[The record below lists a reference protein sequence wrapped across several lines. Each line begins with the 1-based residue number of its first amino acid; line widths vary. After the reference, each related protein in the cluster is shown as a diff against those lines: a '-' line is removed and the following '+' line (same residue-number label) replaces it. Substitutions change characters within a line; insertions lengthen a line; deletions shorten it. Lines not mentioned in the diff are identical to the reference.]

1 MKDSN
6 APEDKVFDFKFTKGE
21 IAIIK
26 AGLQYFW
33 LDDDFG
39 YALWG
44 TMPYATF
51 GSGDS
56 EYRVRVDETYKK
68 LKQVSKVKPD
78 YGWWGNIKR
87 LKKLCQSE
95 YKKAKKEGE
104 DAEERMF
111 EHAVYSESIQNGL
124 DKLGLNGTEILGK
137 VTKACKEKLELER
150 KKLKKIK

>member
-87 LKKLCQSE
+87 LKKLCQAE

-104 DAEERMF
+104 DAEERM
-111 EHAVYSESIQNGL
+111 EENYLIDTMKMLLKASEKTGNYEWEKMI
-124 DKLGLNGTEILGK
+124 
-137 VTKACKEKLELER
+137 KEYEQ
-150 KKLKKIK
+150 